1 MQTAYAVLGG
11 DRRQLRLAELLR
23 QDGAQVYI
31 DGFDSVAGLEQSSL
45 EQAVTADVVILPL
58 PVSMDGTTLYR
69 PLSSSRHA
77 LEDL

>member
-11 DRRQLRLAELLR
+11 YRRQLRLAELLR

-45 EQAVTADVVILPL
+45 
-58 PVSMDGTTLYR
+58 
-69 PLSSSRHA
+69 
-77 LEDL
+77 